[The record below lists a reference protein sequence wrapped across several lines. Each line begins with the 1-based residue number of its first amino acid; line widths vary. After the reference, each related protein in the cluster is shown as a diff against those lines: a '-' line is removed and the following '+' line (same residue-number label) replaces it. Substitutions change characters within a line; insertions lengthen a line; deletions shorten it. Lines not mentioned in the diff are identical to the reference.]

1 MSCTTF
7 RADENAPEV
16 GMAGMEAD
24 KGGVESPVVPA
35 DVTGMKVLMERDI
48 NDIHVLIH
56 RRTVGLNLFLDC
68 VYTVFLSPFRAP
80 RQ

>member
-7 RADENAPEV
+7 RADEDAPEV

-35 DVTGMKVLMERDI
+35 DVTGMKVLMDRDI
-48 NDIHVLIH
+48 NDIPVLIH
-56 RRTVGLNLFLDC
+56 GRTVGLNLFLDC
-68 VYTVFLSPFRAP
+68 GYTGFSYPFRV
-80 RQ
+80 R